1 MSFSTVTMPLIS
13 VKVDQ
18 NTHLLAGKTFTVT
31 FVNTETKRGFLVVIL
46 AFFFF
51 FGSHKSPF
59 VLSPPKLHL
68 VT

>member
-51 FGSHKSPF
+51 LVAIKVLLSSHLRS
-59 VLSPPKLHL
+59 SI
-68 VT
+68 

>member
-51 FGSHKSPF
+51 FFLVAIKVLLSSHLRS
-59 VLSPPKLHL
+59 SI
-68 VT
+68 